1 MLTWGP
7 EPHDIWLPPD
17 TVLWTGHHP
26 TAKPAAPTVHG
37 AEPLVWQ
44 AQQAPCSPALQSLA
58 EHWLVG
64 QRSFSSFPIKGT
76 RDPGCLVHTG
86 LHQPCGS

>member
-37 AEPLVWQ
+37 AELLVWQ

-58 EHWLVG
+58 EQWLVG

-86 LHQPCGS
+86 PH